1 MRYFLLICAFLLIR
15 CEEKEPILLDQ
26 ITVEG
31 QIEEGKLATVYLTNS
46 LPFKGRIDSV
56 EVAKS
61 IERKAKVVLSNGET
75 SEILTLKRDDSRF
88 PFFFY
93 RSNTIK
99 GEQVKN
105 YSLSINIR
113 GKEFI
118 SETTIPQKPKI
129 LEIFFSDWVDDGVV
143 NSNFKDINFLIDN
156 DTEKTTY
163 FKILIKK
170 EEEDKFVSAN
180 PFLLNTENIKADQF
194 PFKVNYLDKDEE
206 DENKRINKISS
217 GEVIDLKFVSI
228 TKEQFDFWKSTD
240 KADITT
246 LVNSSFSSSV
256 SSNISNGAFGYWSGE
271 NTVSFK
277 FIVPK

>member
-1 MRYFLLICAFLLIR
+1 MKYFLLICAFLFFN
-15 CEEKEPILLDQ
+15 CEQKEPILVDQ

-31 QIEEGKLATVYLTNS
+31 QIEEGKFATIYLTNS
-46 LPFKGRIDSV
+46 LPFKGRIDSI
-56 EVAKS
+56 EVSKS
-61 IERKAKVVLSNGET
+61 IERKAKVILSNGDI
-75 SEILTLKRDDSRF
+75 SEILTLKKDDSRF

-118 SETTIPQKPKI
+118 SETTIPKKAKI
-129 LEIFFSDWVDDGVV
+129 LDVSFSDWVDDGVA
-143 NSNFKDINFLIDN
+143 NPNFKDINLLIDN

-170 EEEDKFVSAN
+170 EEEDKFFSAN

-194 PFKVNYLDKDEE
+194 PFKINYLDKDEE
-206 DENKRINKISS
+206 DENKRINKIRS
-217 GEVIDLKFVSI
+217 GGVIELKFVSI
-228 TKEQFDFWKSTD
+228 TKEQFDFWKSIKGD
-240 KADITT
+240 LTT
-246 LVNSSFSSSV
+246 PVNSSFSSSV
-256 SSNISNGAFGYWSGE
+256 ASNISNGAFGYWSGE

-277 FIVPK
+277 FKIPK